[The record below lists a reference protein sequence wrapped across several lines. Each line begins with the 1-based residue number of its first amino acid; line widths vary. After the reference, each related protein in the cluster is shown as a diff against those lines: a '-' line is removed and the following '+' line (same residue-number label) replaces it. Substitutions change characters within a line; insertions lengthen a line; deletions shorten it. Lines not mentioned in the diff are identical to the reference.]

1 MTSSQQRNSVG
12 QDSSTSRQRSTA
24 HRNTAHRNTVEIELT
39 SIAEFLL
46 ENLGAGLVGLLA
58 GVDPQTARR
67 WARRSD
73 RRPRE
78 DAERRL
84 RAAYQVFQ
92 ELLPH
97 EAAATIRAWFMGMN
111 PQLDDLS
118 PAEALADDR
127 TRDTLA
133 AARAFI
139 SGG

>member
-1 MTSSQQRNSVG
+1 MTSSQQRSSVG
-12 QDSSTSRQRSTA
+12 QGSTSGRRSTA
-24 HRNTAHRNTVEIELT
+24 HRKTVEIELA

-58 GVDPQTARR
+58 DADPQTARR

-118 PAEALADDR
+118 PAEALAQDR
-127 TRDTLA
+127 TRDTLV